1 MSVSSRVRLHQE
13 KMIIAAV
20 FIFIAAI
27 VSVLAFRNHQ
37 QSEQAANKLPD
48 QAPLSVTIGDSSLT
62 NKLVVYTDPVCD
74 KCAQYHDET
83 LTKVYDDYVKPKK
96 LKLEI
101 RPLSIVSEQSAA
113 LTELLMCSNE
123 QGKYWETSNMVYH
136 AVGRK
141 NNKGLE
147 FNAAAF
153 FVDFPSS
160 KVAEIV
166 NMDGKKLSSCLND
179 DRYKEKIKQAD
190 QQAYAANVY
199 STPTTFIGT
208 QEPVRGMA
216 IYPFIK
222 SLIDISI

>member
-1 MSVSSRVRLHQE
+1 MSVSTGARLHQE
-13 KMIIAAV
+13 KMIIVAVFVCIAAV
-20 FIFIAAI
+20 
-27 VSVLAFRNHQ
+27 VSVLAFRNFQ
-37 QSEQAANKLPD
+37 QAEKAANKLPE
-48 QAPLSVTIGDSSLT
+48 QAALSVTLGDSSLA
-62 NKLVVYTDPVCD
+62 NKIVVYTDPVCD

-123 QGKYWETSNMVYH
+123 QGKYWETSGFVYD
-136 AVGRK
+136 AIGRK
-141 NNKGLE
+141 NNKSLE
-147 FNAAAF
+147 LNSITF
-153 FVDFPSS
+153 FTDFPSS
-160 KVAEIV
+160 KIAEIV
-166 NMDGKKLSSCLND
+166 KLDAAKLSSCLGD